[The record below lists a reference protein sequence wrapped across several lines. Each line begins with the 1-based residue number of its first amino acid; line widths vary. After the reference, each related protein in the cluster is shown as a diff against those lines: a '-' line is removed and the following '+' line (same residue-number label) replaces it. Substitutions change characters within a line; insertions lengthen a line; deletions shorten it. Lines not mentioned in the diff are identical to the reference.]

1 MTFLRKLD
9 LILFLLFIFNT
20 FLLFLMINL
29 IYKGNQMIQ
38 FLIDFGIFSIAVLL
52 AVGII
57 FLLGS
62 ILFSFFNKNKYDI
75 SNDL

>member
-52 AVGII
+52 VVGII

>member
-1 MTFLRKLD
+1 
-9 LILFLLFIFNT
+9 
-20 FLLFLMINL
+20 MINL
-29 IYKGNQMIQ
+29 VYKGNQMIQ